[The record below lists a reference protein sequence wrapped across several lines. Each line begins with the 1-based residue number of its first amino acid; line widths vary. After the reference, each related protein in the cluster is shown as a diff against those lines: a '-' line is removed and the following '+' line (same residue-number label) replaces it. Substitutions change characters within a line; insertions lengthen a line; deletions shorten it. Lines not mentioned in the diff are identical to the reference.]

1 LAPLER
7 QDQLVH
13 KPRASAVWWA
23 CAFLALTGC
32 RTFAR
37 IPPPQPKTIEELYYE
52 AQAAAKPEVN
62 LGLDHPLRPELHEV
76 VSSPPTASPP
86 PGDPNLP
93 TYQAPAEQPPQLQPV
108 PSGTG
113 IPAIPP
119 AQPPAPPLPDPPP
132 PAARAPG
139 TVTPV
144 LHSAPA
150 TAPSGVVPASS
161 SMRVSETF
169 EQTDVRE
176 AIQVIA
182 NQVQASVV
190 LDDTVRGEVSCT
202 ITDEPFEQALQK
214 LLLPLGFVYRYK
226 DNRYLIGSN
235 DPASNLFPM
244 IAESIEFRPNHLS
257 AQELIALLPSRH
269 TPFVRNVEK
278 RNLIVIE
285 APHDAAQQI
294 LSQLQNADQPVPQ
307 IMIEA
312 VVCVVQPDK
321 GLQFGMDWN
330 HILKVQ
336 GVDAFN
342 VGMTGLAF
350 NGAAS
355 PNGANNAFD
364 DFAVTSAF
372 VKLLAKEGYV
382 SIRAAPRVMA
392 KDGEKAD
399 ISIARDTFFSI
410 QQGNNQF
417 LFRQDIEKV
426 ESGISLTLTPTIRGD
441 NVQVVIEKAEVSE
454 DIRTIDSSQDLTN
467 NPFPIINR
475 RRVTTTVQVKD
486 RQTIA
491 IGGLVGRQMVE
502 RELRI
507 PVLSRAPGIGRA
519 FRKIERQEQDA
530 EVVIFISPK
539 IVVPT
544 AQPSSCPLPEGS
556 TPLTTFPAVPV
567 TATPMAAPA
576 EVPAM
581 EAATP
586 VIPNLRVVPGD

>member
-1 LAPLER
+1 M
-7 QDQLVH
+7 
-13 KPRASAVWWA
+13 
-23 CAFLALTGC
+23 
-32 RTFAR
+32 
-37 IPPPQPKTIEELYYE
+37 
-52 AQAAAKPEVN
+52 
-62 LGLDHPLRPELHEV
+62 
-76 VSSPPTASPP
+76 
-86 PGDPNLP
+86 
-93 TYQAPAEQPPQLQPV
+93 
-108 PSGTG
+108 
-113 IPAIPP
+113 
-119 AQPPAPPLPDPPP
+119 
-132 PAARAPG
+132 
-139 TVTPV
+139 TPV

-150 TAPSGVVPASS
+150 AAPSGVVPASNS
-161 SMRVSETF
+161 VRVSETF
-169 EQTDVRE
+169 EQSDVRE

-190 LDDTVRGEVSCT
+190 LDDKVRGEVSCT

>member
-1 LAPLER
+1 MAPFER
-7 QDQLVH
+7 QDQLVDR
-13 KPRASAVWWA
+13 PRVSAVWWA

-37 IPPPQPKTIEELYYE
+37 VPPPQPKTIEELYYE

-62 LGLDHPLRPELHEV
+62 LGFDHPLRPEFPEV
-76 VSSPPTASPP
+76 VTSPPTAAP

-93 TYQAPAEQPPQLQPV
+93 AYQPPAEQPQLQPV
-108 PSGTG
+108 PTGTG
-113 IPAIPP
+113 IPPVPP
-119 AQPPAPPLPDPPP
+119 AQPPAPPLPAPPP
-132 PAARAPG
+132 PAAQAPG

-161 SMRVSETF
+161 LMRVSETF

-214 LLLPLGFVYRYK
+214 LLLPLGFVYRFK

-294 LSQLQNADQPVPQ
+294 LTQLQNADQPVPQ

-544 AQPSSCPLPEGS
+544 AQISSDPLPMGIA
-556 TPLTTFPAVPV
+556 PLTTLPTVPV
-567 TATPMAAPA
+567 AQPSEATSEP
-576 EVPAM
+576 EIS
-581 EAATP
+581 P

>member
-1 LAPLER
+1 MAPFER
-7 QDQLVH
+7 QDQLVDR
-13 KPRASAVWWA
+13 PRVSAVWWA

-37 IPPPQPKTIEELYYE
+37 VPPPQPKTIEELYYE

-62 LGLDHPLRPELHEV
+62 LGFDHPLRPEFPEV
-76 VSSPPTASPP
+76 VTSPPTAAP

-93 TYQAPAEQPPQLQPV
+93 AYQPPAEQPQLQPV
-108 PSGTG
+108 PTGTG
-113 IPAIPP
+113 IPPVPP
-119 AQPPAPPLPDPPP
+119 AQPPAPPLPAPPP
-132 PAARAPG
+132 PAAQAPG

-161 SMRVSETF
+161 LMRVSETF

-214 LLLPLGFVYRYK
+214 LLLPLGFVYRFK

-294 LSQLQNADQPVPQ
+294 LTQLQNADQPVPQ

-544 AQPSSCPLPEGS
+544 AQISSDPLPMGIA
-556 TPLTTFPAVPV
+556 PLTTLPTVPV
-567 TATPMAAPA
+567 AQPS
-576 EVPAM
+576 
-581 EAATP
+581 EAASEPEISP

>member
-1 LAPLER
+1 MAPFER
-7 QDQLVH
+7 QDQLVDR
-13 KPRASAVWWA
+13 PRVSAVWWA

-37 IPPPQPKTIEELYYE
+37 VPPPQPKTIEELYYE

-62 LGLDHPLRPELHEV
+62 LGFDHPLRPEFPEV
-76 VSSPPTASPP
+76 VSSPPTAAPQ
-86 PGDPNLP
+86 GDPNLP
-93 TYQAPAEQPPQLQPV
+93 AYQPPAEQPQLQPV
-108 PSGTG
+108 PTGTG
-113 IPAIPP
+113 IPPVPP
-119 AQPPAPPLPDPPP
+119 AQPPAPPLPAPP
-132 PAARAPG
+132 PAAQAPG

-161 SMRVSETF
+161 LMRVSETF

-214 LLLPLGFVYRYK
+214 LLLPLGFVYRFK

-294 LSQLQNADQPVPQ
+294 LTQLQNADQPVPQ

-544 AQPSSCPLPEGS
+544 AQISSDPLPMGIA
-556 TPLTTFPAVPV
+556 PLTTLPTVPV
-567 TATPMAAPA
+567 AQPS
-576 EVPAM
+576 
-581 EAATP
+581 EAASEPEVSP